1 MLVGIDIGG
10 TKTHVLIEDA
20 GGVMLDRSVSTS
32 GWQRGGLLD
41 DNENVARLVEV
52 FADIEGAASSPLLVG
67 AHGLDSEWQ
76 RLEFQARLEG
86 NHRGVVR
93 AVNDVELLGP
103 AAGFDEAISVVV
115 GTGSKVVAHAGNG
128 ELISAGGHGFLLS
141 DPGSAP
147 ALVREAVRAVLRA
160 LDEGREADVLG
171 RELMKQFGVD
181 DEIALSYAFTAAP
194 RLTTWGSLAPLVFAC
209 ADAGSELA
217 AAVVDSAAKEL
228 ASDVGLVWG
237 RGALGSDVVCAG
249 GVITNQPRLYQAL
262 VRHID
267 DLHFGLSVHLL
278 SVAPVVGAIELA
290 RKLPSQ
296 ALSNDSRRNT

>member
-20 GGVMLDRSVSTS
+20 GRVVLDRSVPTS

-41 DNENVARLVEV
+41 DTENVVRLVDLFREV
-52 FADIEGAASSPLLVG
+52 AGATDAPLLIG

-76 RLEFQARLEG
+76 RLEFEARLAE
-86 NHRGVVR
+86 NHRGAIR

-103 AAGFDEAISVVV
+103 AAGFDEAIAVVV
-115 GTGSKVVAHAGNG
+115 GTGSKVVAHAGDG

-141 DPGSAP
+141 DPGSAA
-147 ALVREAVRAVLRA
+147 ALARDAVRAVLGA
-160 LDEGREADVLG
+160 LDEGREVDLLG
-171 RELMKQFGVD
+171 RELMTHFGVE
-181 DEIALSYAFTAAP
+181 DEIALSYAFTANP

-217 AAVVDSAAKEL
+217 ASVVDNAAKEL
-228 ASDVGLVWG
+228 ASDVGLVCR

-249 GVITNQPRLYQAL
+249 GVVTNQPRLYQAL
-262 VRHID
+262 LSHIE
-267 DLHFGLSVHLL
+267 DLDLGLTVHLL
-278 SVAPVVGAIELA
+278 SVAPVAGAIELA
-290 RKLPSQ
+290 RKLPIQ
-296 ALSNDSRRNT
+296 TLFNDSRRNA